1 LKEKKLPGAYTSI
14 FLVAFDLD
22 EQGQP
27 IQAFEPRFVADES
40 SALDEAQDLAE
51 QHAGV
56 VLWKRDAAPAI
67 GEEGDP
73 VILWQTGKVGDF
85 D

>member
-1 LKEKKLPGAYTSI
+1 MPGAYTSI

-22 EQGQP
+22 GRGQP
-27 IQAFEPRFVADES
+27 VQAFEPRLVANES
-40 SALDEAQDLAE
+40 SALDEAKGLAG

-56 VLWKRDAAPAI
+56 VLWKREAAPAI
-67 GEEGDP
+67 GEESEP
-73 VILWQTGKVGDF
+73 IVLWQTGRVGDF